1 MIKKSFAWF
10 ELTLIMKKKSWYNN
24 FRIYLLVV
32 FHAINWQN
40 KEFFVTKKRH
50 HTNKR
55 INRLYNTEIKDWK
68 RVLNMALVNVGPSEI
83 ALL

>member
-1 MIKKSFAWF
+1 
-10 ELTLIMKKKSWYNN
+10 MKKKSWYNN

-32 FHAINWQN
+32 HFLPLIDRIKN
-40 KEFFVTKKRH
+40 FFVTKKTHR
-50 HTNKR
+50 TNKR
-55 INRLYNTEIKDWK
+55 INGSYSTEIKDWK